1 MALAKILHQRSP
13 KSNFYAFRSLSNQHR
28 INKIG
33 YNAFKV
39 TIKLQKF
46 TSANLN
52 SLNPNLY
59 SRSRMDTID
68 LEKLIQQGYY
78 VTLGATSSLLEVI
91 QDPIKREE
99 NLRMW
104 GRTFNELSQDLAAKG
119 VSTEAEARSYVD
131 SFIAQRVNGTKPQ
144 EETTSLTT
152 VNTTAE
158 SVEETNAEAS
168 SAKVKSSMRDEIQ
181 ELTDQLTNLRAELEQ
196 LRQK

>member
-1 MALAKILHQRSP
+1 
-13 KSNFYAFRSLSNQHR
+13 
-28 INKIG
+28 
-33 YNAFKV
+33 
-39 TIKLQKF
+39 
-46 TSANLN
+46 
-52 SLNPNLY
+52 
-59 SRSRMDTID
+59 MDTID

-168 SAKVKSSMRDEIQ
+168 TAKVKSSMRDEIQ